1 MANEPT
7 VDKSQ
12 LLGTWQLESWSI
24 GYAGRDDVSFPFGE
38 DPVGLLLYTEDDWMS
53 VSISRRERAVLPAD
67 VPFRRI
73 DAERLAGAFRD
84 YFHYAG
90 RYRLRGDDVV
100 HYVTQSLN
108 PNFVG
113 SEQLRHVEID
123 GQTLVLSGRDEAAGE
138 TRFHHLVWH
147 KLAAAS

>member
-1 MANEPT
+1 MA
-7 VDKSQ
+7 DKSQ

-24 GYAGRDDVSFPFGE
+24 GYADRDDVTYPFGD
-38 DPVGLLLYTEDDWMS
+38 DPVGLLIYSQDDWMS
-53 VSISRRERAVLPAD
+53 ASIARRERQALPAD

-73 DAERLAGAFRD
+73 DAELLAGSYRD

-90 RYRLRGDDVV
+90 RYRVVGDDVI

-113 SEQLRHVEID
+113 TEQLRHIELD
-123 GQTLVLSGRDEAAGE
+123 GETLVLSGRDDAGGVA
-138 TRFHHLVWH
+138 RFHQLVWH
-147 KLAAAS
+147 KLRGAWD

>member
-67 VPFRRI
+67 VRS
-73 DAERLAGAFRD
+73 GASMRS
-84 YFHYAG
+84 
-90 RYRLRGDDVV
+90 V
-100 HYVTQSLN
+100 S
-108 PNFVG
+108 P
-113 SEQLRHVEID
+113 
-123 GQTLVLSGRDEAAGE
+123 VLSATISTMRAAIAYGAM
-138 TRFHHLVWH
+138 TSCTTSPR
-147 KLAAAS
+147 A